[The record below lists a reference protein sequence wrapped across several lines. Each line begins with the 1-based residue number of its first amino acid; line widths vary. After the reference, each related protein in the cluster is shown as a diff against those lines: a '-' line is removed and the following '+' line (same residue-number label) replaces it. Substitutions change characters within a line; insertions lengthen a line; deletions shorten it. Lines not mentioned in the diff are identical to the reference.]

1 MPKTLSTHA
10 TRNPTRA
17 VQQPRQRAKSSASKN
32 TQALA
37 AASRGAKSRAL
48 EDDIEEFYAD
58 FQEKVA
64 ALAIKH
70 NRKQLY
76 IKKRLSNGAQFKQ
89 RRAASIRNAIMHD
102 LCKKAK
108 EAGEDGSLPT
118 IRDNLSKE
126 EYLEIKEN
134 LTSAERARLMKQLT
148 EHQAYKHRSIRATNK
163 SLAMDAMQTAN
174 RIGDVLED
182 LFERTGVR
190 AFAIFSRGS
199 PEDPAAPH
207 IVDSDDARQFFQRS
221 FGKSFVDFV
230 LKFEHWSCTQDTEV
244 KESDDVQNVR
254 KQIVMLIL
262 DGLRKIKNKKKIDM
276 DYVNYKV
283 DIRHK
288 HGVELAGWPAGTPFV
303 RPVKLSAEQARSIRD
318 GLKSGTIRWVAL
330 TKTQRK
336 ELAEEIEGLLAEG
349 PLKRRKQRSDKGKT
363 RKGADSGSESESEE
377 EDSGSGDEG
386 EEDEDDRD
394 EGEEEE
400 EEEEEEV
407 RPARK
412 SATATKNTSRKSA
425 PTTTP
430 AAACKS
436 APTATAVTH
445 MPTAP
450 NANAT
455 SARAPVAPSSGAPDT
470 LTPAPALAPCAANPT
485 LAPPLPAVAR
495 TPFSP
500 GTILDPET
508 TAASANAGGTN
519 PGAPHAWIRE
529 RGLAESN
536 NGAEFPQLIGAG
548 LGGFQQS
555 YGMLPPPS
563 ANFGGVQQPYGM
575 PPLPDSFVDHGAY
588 NGEQS
593 YGLPRLPD
601 AGLQHV
607 GGNGVQVESDDLRA
621 AVSAAFAGADNDPVP
636 ANAALADATNVK
648 ASAQGKKRRSAG
660 DKDDAPP
667 PKKRAKSGK
676 DAAGGD
682 APKRK
687 TKRSAPDAESSTK
700 ARAIK
705 KKRTT
710 AA

>member
-1 MPKTLSTHA
+1 MSKTLSTHA
-10 TRNPTRA
+10 TRNPTCA

-37 AASRGAKSRAL
+37 ATSRGAKSRAL
-48 EDDIEEFYAD
+48 EDDIEEFYMD

-108 EAGEDGSLPT
+108 EGARRRWQPPT
-118 IRDNLSKE
+118 IRDNLGKE

-134 LTSAERARLMKQLT
+134 LTSAERTCLMKQLT
-148 EHQAYKHRSIRATNK
+148 EHQAYKHRGIRATNK

-174 RIGDVLED
+174 QIGDVLED
-182 LFERTGVR
+182 LFERPGVR

-244 KESDDVQNVR
+244 KDSDDVQSVR

-262 DGLRKIKNKKKIDM
+262 EGLRKIKNKKKIDM

-283 DIRHK
+283 NIRHK
-288 HGVELAGWPAGTPFV
+288 HGVELAGWPEGTPFV
-303 RPVKLSAEQARSIRD
+303 RPVKLGAEQARRVRD
-318 GLKSGTIRWVAL
+318 GLKSGTICWVVL
-330 TKTQRK
+330 TKTQRQ
-336 ELAEEIEGLLAEG
+336 ELAEEIDGLLAEG
-349 PLKRRKQRSDKGKT
+349 PLKPRKVRSDKGKK
-363 RKGADSGSESESEE
+363 RKGADSESESESEE
-377 EDSGSGDEG
+377 SEGGSGNEG
-386 EEDEDDRD
+386 DEDEDD
-394 EGEEEE
+394 EG
-400 EEEEEEV
+400 EEEEEV

-412 SATATKNTSRKSA
+412 STSATKTASRNARHHLRACSA
-425 PTTTP
+425 FLWRARHPHS
-430 AAACKS
+430 C
-436 APTATAVTH
+436 
-445 MPTAP
+445 
-450 NANAT
+450 
-455 SARAPVAPSSGAPDT
+455 ARAGT
-470 LTPAPALAPCAANPT
+470 LHRQPHPG
-485 LAPPLPAVAR
+485 AVAR
-495 TPFSP
+495 RRKNPFAP

-519 PGAPHAWIRE
+519 SGVVDLFNFDYNSLDYALTYGFASG
-529 RGLAESN
+529 GLADTN
-536 NGAEFPQLIGAG
+536 NEAEFPQLIGAG

-555 YGMLPPPS
+555 YGMLLPPS
-563 ANFGGVQQPYGM
+563 TSFGGGYGM
-575 PPLPDSFVDHGAY
+575 PPLPESFVDNA
-588 NGEQS
+588 GEQL
-593 YGLPRLPD
+593 YRMPRLPD

-607 GGNGVQVESDDLRA
+607 GANGVQIDSDDLRA
-621 AVSAAFAGADNDPVP
+621 AVSTAFAGTNNDPAP
-636 ANAALADATNVK
+636 ENTGLADATNVT
-648 ASAQGKKRRSAG
+648 ASAQGKRRRSAG
-660 DKDDAPP
+660 DRDNAPP
-667 PKKRAKSGK
+667 PPRKRAKTGK

-682 APKRK
+682 APKHK
-687 TKRSAPDAESSTK
+687 TKQRAPDAEPGTK
-700 ARAIK
+700 ARASK
-705 KKRTT
+705 KKKT

>member
-17 VQQPRQRAKSSASKN
+17 VQQPRQRVKSSASKN

-37 AASRGAKSRAL
+37 AANRGAKSRAL
-48 EDDIEEFYAD
+48 EDDIEEFYME

-108 EAGEDGSLPT
+108 EAREDGSLPT

-134 LTSAERARLMKQLT
+134 LTSAECACLMKQLT
-148 EHQAYKHRSIRATNK
+148 EHQAYKHRGIRATNK

-207 IVDSDDARQFFQRS
+207 IIDSDDARQFFQRS

-244 KESDDVQNVR
+244 KDSDDVQSVR

-262 DGLRKIKNKKKIDM
+262 EGLRKIKNKKIDM

-288 HGVELAGWPAGTPFV
+288 HGVELAGWPEGTPFV
-303 RPVKLSAEQARSIRD
+303 RPVKLSAEQARKIRD

-336 ELAEEIEGLLAEG
+336 ELAEEIDGLLAEG
-349 PLKRRKQRSDKGKT
+349 PLKPRKERSDKGKT
-363 RKGADSGSESESEE
+363 RKGAGSDSESESEE
-377 EDSGSGDEG
+377 EEGGSGNEG
-386 EEDEDDRD
+386 DEDDD
-394 EGEEEE
+394 GEGEEE

-412 SATATKNTSRKSA
+412 STTATKTTSRKSA

-430 AAACKS
+430 AAARKS
-436 APTATAVTH
+436 SPTATAAVAH
-445 MPTAP
+445 MLTAP
-450 NANAT
+450 NTT
-455 SARAPVAPSSGAPDT
+455 SARAPVAPCSAAPADSPSDT
-470 LTPAPALAPCAANPT
+470 LTPALTPAPCAANPT
-485 LAPPLPAVAR
+485 LAQSPAVAR
-495 TPFSP
+495 TPFAP

-519 PGAPHAWIRE
+519 SGAVDLFNFDYSTLDYTLSSLTYGSTSG
-529 RGLAESN
+529 GLADTN
-536 NGAEFPQLIGAG
+536 NGAEFPQLIGAD

-555 YGMLPPPS
+555 YGM
-563 ANFGGVQQPYGM
+563 
-575 PPLPDSFVDHGAY
+575 PPLPDSFLNNGAY
-588 NGEQS
+588 SGDQF
-593 YGLPRLPD
+593 YGTPHLPD

-607 GGNGVQVESDDLRA
+607 GANGVQVGSDDLRA
-621 AVSAAFAGADNDPVP
+621 AVSVAFAGTNNDPVP
-636 ANAALADATNVK
+636 ANAGLADATNTT
-648 ASAQGKKRRSAG
+648 ASAQGKRRRSAG
-660 DKDDAPP
+660 DKDDARPP
-667 PKKRAKSGK
+667 PQETCQDREGRHWRRCTEVRNQAASPRRRAWHEG
-676 DAAGGD
+676 
-682 APKRK
+682 PRK
-687 TKRSAPDAESSTK
+687 
-700 ARAIK
+700 
-705 KKRTT
+705 
-710 AA
+710 